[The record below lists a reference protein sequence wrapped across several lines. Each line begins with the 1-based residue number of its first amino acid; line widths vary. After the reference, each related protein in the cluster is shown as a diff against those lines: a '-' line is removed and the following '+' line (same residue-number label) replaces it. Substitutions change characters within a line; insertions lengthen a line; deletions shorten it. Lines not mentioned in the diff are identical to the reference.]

1 MKKNKLPIIAA
12 LDNIDHEQI
21 IPFIEND
28 IPEISTVKIGL
39 ELFNRYGKDLLF
51 QIESVVKKEYF
62 LDLKLHDIPN
72 TVHQAIYG
80 LSGLNPKFLTIHLT
94 GGRKMI
100 EKALEARDKYLPA
113 TQILGVSYLTS
124 LSEEEMLDVW
134 GKNKKELMLMATQL
148 ANKTS
153 IDGIVCS
160 AEDLKDINNM
170 INNKIIVT
178 PGIRAKGQKAQDQQR
193 IMSPEDALR
202 LGSDYLVVGRPLK
215 DPIQKKQ
222 ILKSVESFYLS
233 Q

>member
-12 LDNIDHEQI
+12 LDNIEHEQI
-21 IPFIEND
+21 IPFIED
-28 IPEISTVKIGL
+28 KIPEISTVKIGL

-51 QIESVVKKEYF
+51 KIESIINKEYF

-100 EKALEARDKYLPA
+100 EKALEARDRYLPE

-124 LSEEEMLDVW
+124 LSEEEMLDIW
-134 GKNKKELMLMATQL
+134 GKQKRTDADSTQL

-160 AEDLKDINNM
+160 AEDLKDINN
-170 INNKIIVT
+170 IINKIIVT
-178 PGIRAKGQKAQDQQR
+178 PGIRAKGQKTQDQQR

-202 LGSDYLVVGRPLK
+202 LGSDYLVVGSAIERSYS
-215 DPIQKKQ
+215 KKQ
-222 ILKSVESFYLS
+222 ILKA
-233 Q
+233 